1 MRALALTVVLALL
14 PTAALA
20 QSPAK
25 VPSVG
30 ILMSTTPAAAK
41 HITDAFVAGLTQD
54 GWIPGRTIALEYRWA
69 EGRLERFPDLAAEL
83 AGLRMDVI
91 VASGIAATE
100 AAHKAAPTVPIVMVN
115 VTDPVG
121 AKLVQSL
128 VRPGGTVTG
137 LSSQLT
143 PDIRGKQLQL
153 LKEAF
158 PRIRQV
164 AIFRNAEV
172 AGAAVWK
179 EYEAAGRIIG
189 VETRFV
195 DLKGPQEFDAALARI
210 GRTAGEALFVPGGD
224 LVFFMNRAALV
235 AGALKHRVPAMFTL
249 REFADAGGL
258 MSYSARLTD
267 QFHRAAEYVG
277 RVLRGTRPGEI
288 PVEQPTSFELV
299 VNLKTATA
307 LELTLPPAF
316 LLRADEVLR

>member
-14 PTAALA
+14 PAVALG
-20 QSPAK
+20 QPPAK

-30 ILMSTTPAAAK
+30 ILMGTTPAAAK

-54 GWIPGRTIALEYRWA
+54 GWTPGRTVNLEYRWA

-83 AGLRMDVI
+83 ARQRVDVI
-91 VASGIAATE
+91 VASGGDATE
-100 AAHKAAPTVPIVMVN
+100 AARKATPSIPIIMVN
-115 VTDPVG
+115 VVDPVG

-137 LSSQLT
+137 LASQVT
-143 PDIRGKQLQL
+143 PEIRGKQLQL
-153 LKEAF
+153 LREAL
-158 PRIRQV
+158 PRTRQIV
-164 AIFRNAEV
+164 IFRRAEV

-179 EYEAAGRIIG
+179 DYEAAGRIIG

-195 DLKGPQEFDAALARI
+195 DVKGPEEFDAALARI
-210 GRTAGEALFVPGGD
+210 SRTAGEALFVPGGD
-224 LVFFMNRAALV
+224 LFFMNRAVLV
-235 AGALKHRVPAMFTL
+235 AGTLKHRVPAMFTL

-267 QFHRAAEYVG
+267 QFHRAAGYVA
-277 RVLRGTRPGEI
+277 RVLRGARPGDL